1 MRSSHSQKIKKII
14 MPQTSIILPCYNVE
28 NYLSRAIES
37 VLNQTNPNF
46 ELLVVID
53 GSPDNSKKIAEE
65 FAQKDNR
72 IKVFEKENGG
82 LSDAR
87 NYGLE
92 RASGEFIYFMDSDD
106 WIEPNLLEDNLKII
120 ENENLDFIIFGYIQD
135 DENDHGKLV
144 ASHEVLPKIDKL
156 VKGDPNISI
165 DIHHIGLMGY
175 AWNKVYRKSFL
186 DEHNFRFIKGI
197 SLVEDILFNA
207 PIYSISQKIVF
218 NPKAYYH
225 YFNRPVVTLM
235 KTFHENSFEL
245 KKRKNLVLEQFFD
258 EWEIKNSN
266 QILAHLQIQGIR
278 YCIHNLFSFKNQ
290 LNFKQKIKYIDQM
303 YNDEMTRTYI
313 KQYKANNKNA
323 KLYKYL
329 INNKMSLVT
338 GLMAKMI
345 K

>member
-1 MRSSHSQKIKKII
+1 

-28 NYLSRAIES
+28 NYLPRAIES
-37 VLNQTNPNF
+37 VLNQTNPDF

-53 GSPDNSKKIAEE
+53 GSPDNSKTIAEKY
-65 FAQKDNR
+65 ALNDNR
-72 IKVFEKENGG
+72 IKVFEKPNGG

-92 RASGEFIYFMDSDD
+92 RAKGEFVYFMDSDD

-120 ENENLDFIIFGYIQD
+120 QDENLDFIIFGYIQD
-135 DENDHGKLV
+135 DEDADGNLIASKVV
-144 ASHEVLPKIDKL
+144 APKISEL
-156 VKGDPNISI
+156 IKGQPIELDV
-165 DIHHIGLMGY
+165 HYIGLMGY
-175 AWNKVYRKSFL
+175 AWNKVYRRSFL
-186 DEHNFRFIKGI
+186 NQHNFRFEKGI

-207 PIYSISQKIVF
+207 PIYTISQKIVF

-235 KTFHENSFEL
+235 KQFHENSFEL

-258 EWEIKNSN
+258 EWEIKNID
-266 QILAHLQIQGIR
+266 QILGHLHIQGIR

-290 LNFKQKIKYIDQM
+290 LNFNQKVEYIKRM
-303 YNDEMTRTYI
+303 YKDEMTRRYI
-313 KQYKANNKNA
+313 KKYKAEDKNS
-323 KLYKYL
+323 KIYHFL
-329 INNKMSLVT
+329 IYNRMAFIS
-338 GLMAKMI
+338 GLMAKLI